1 MNKDISFFEV
11 KKVLSKKSNFKIKTK
26 DEFNKCLRHIAQLI
40 SDAYILYNEGSFST
54 SLFLSITIIEEVGK
68 IHMGLFIKKASSTK
82 NDPLR
87 NHVSK
92 QKIASNYTISLGF
105 RLRKAIGEKRIEE
118 LLGMSYSGKF
128 MELRN
133 SSLYCDCVD
142 DKLVIPVERV
152 SKTLSKEILLLAIE
166 SFDDNLVGY
175 TNYSME
181 LSNQIDNIFSEL
193 SKSWNYKRKY
203 YIIYKLS
210 NIKDCWGIYMNIEN
224 YIETQYRKLQ
234 EISQLNIEFS
244 DLYSSINHEKL
255 REIFTTLHYDFTS
268 LFKSMNR
275 RLPTLEDGAHFWA
288 DQSRRLISTI
298 EITLGLFKTLKNT
311 QYAFDIDDYYL
322 GIINKCLEF
331 LSPSGGSRIPSYM
344 KQVDLYYTIP
354 IFKTLLSIT
363 VDSTPV
369 QNSFELKQI
378 GSGSYARVYKYKD
391 SFYNRL
397 FVLKRAKK
405 DLNDKE
411 LLRFKREFE
420 EMKEFSSPYILE
432 VYCYNENKNEYIM
445 EYMDYTIDKYISQN
459 NSELTLTQRK
469 NMVQQ
474 ILRAFKYIHSKDRL
488 HRDISPKN
496 ILLKKYDDTIVV
508 KIADFGLVKV
518 PDSSLTTASTEFKG
532 YFNDPSLILDG
543 FDTYNIL
550 HETYALTRVIYFVMT
565 GKTNTDNISDQKL
578 RGFVQKGLNSNKSVR
593 FQNVTEMLQA
603 FLVI

>member
-1 MNKDISFFEV
+1 
-11 KKVLSKKSNFKIKTK
+11 
-26 DEFNKCLRHIAQLI
+26 
-40 SDAYILYNEGSFST
+40 
-54 SLFLSITIIEEVGK
+54 
-68 IHMGLFIKKASSTK
+68 
-82 NDPLR
+82 
-87 NHVSK
+87 
-92 QKIASNYTISLGF
+92 
-105 RLRKAIGEKRIEE
+105 
-118 LLGMSYSGKF
+118 
-128 MELRN
+128 
-133 SSLYCDCVD
+133 
-142 DKLVIPVERV
+142 
-152 SKTLSKEILLLAIE
+152 
-166 SFDDNLVGY
+166 
-175 TNYSME
+175 
-181 LSNQIDNIFSEL
+181 
-193 SKSWNYKRKY
+193 
-203 YIIYKLS
+203 
-210 NIKDCWGIYMNIEN
+210 MNIEN

-288 DQSRRLISTI
+288 DQSRQLISTI

-469 NMVQQ
+469 NMVRQ